1 MMEYVV
7 TLDDINQ
14 ELMCTVSTT
23 NPVFSTQA
31 TTVLHVQGMYNIL
44 GILWLCILLCKLVN
58 WFWWSFS
65 QLYVFI

>member
-1 MMEYVV
+1 LIDNDHLAWINLQMMEYVV

-44 GILWLCILLCKLVN
+44 GIL
-58 WFWWSFS
+58 
-65 QLYVFI
+65 